1 MKQLDEGP
9 LLACLATRQREK
21 VSLGLAALR
30 SPQCGVPPF
39 DNSRASVDLFSLPWK
54 DWPVYDEAVFKLD
67 VKRVERW
74 YNARGFY
81 GAHVMKVDVDPQE
94 AADPNGPGC
103 QQEPCEVSLTLHI
116 EEGEPVR
123 VRHVKVDPTAGIDLK
138 LRAKLEKVALGLRPE
153 KPFDEAIYDQ
163 VKEELGATMRE
174 AGYARATVVG
184 DVSLHRGLL
193 WADVTFTIEPKQ
205 VCKIG
210 DVRIRSASPIP
221 SDPVLMAAKLKRGT
235 QYRESDLQDAQRAIY
250 ALGAFAAVN
259 VRGDLEGEGEWINI
273 VIEIEPRR
281 QSEVSLGAGVMSGV
295 LSTGPAA
302 DEWVSVP
309 QWDAHLLGRYEH
321 RNFFG
326 GLRRFRIEERPRLI
340 FLASFPRVPD
350 NSPRFGNAI
359 SASFSQP
366 GVPEARTTLF
376 TEANW
381 DYGPDPFLLFFRHD
395 FGSAIGLERGFI
407 RQRLNVRVAI
417 HQDVMEVSRR
427 QPIVSEDD
435 IPSSYRLPFLEQRIA
450 LDLRDDAGNPT
461 KGAYFRVS
469 AHEAAQL
476 WEPSWNYVRLTP
488 EARGYAPLGLGL
500 VLAARFAVGSLH
512 VFDASSKLDADSKKL
527 GPQSYRLRGGGAQSN
542 RGFGPGLLGDG
553 ISGGSRRWE
562 SSLELRVP
570 LSSSF
575 SVAAFSDVGDVH
587 ADPTFRFRHLNTA
600 VGGGVRYRTIIGPI
614 RLDVGYRPDALQ
626 RVGGS
631 APADAPQTNLRFA
644 KFNGAIHLT
653 IGESF

>member
-1 MKQLDEGP
+1 MEQLDEKP

-30 SPQCGVPPF
+30 DPECGVPPF
-39 DNSRASVDLFSLPWK
+39 DNTRAAWDLFSLPWK

-67 VKRVERW
+67 LKRVERW

-81 GAHVMKVDVDPQE
+81 GANVARVDVDPPE
-94 AADPNGPGC
+94 AADPNSPGC
-103 QQEPCEVSLTLHI
+103 QQPPCEVSLTLHI

-123 VRHVKVDPTAGIDLK
+123 IRHVRMVGAEGLDPE
-138 LRAKLEKVALGLRPE
+138 LRTELAEVIAKLEPE
-153 KPFDEAIYDQ
+153 DRFDEASYDL
-163 VKEELGATMRE
+163 VKEELGATLRE
-174 AGYARATVVG
+174 AGYARAEVAG
-184 DVSLHRGLL
+184 DVALHRGLL
-193 WADVTFTIEPKQ
+193 WADVTFKVDPRQ
-205 VCKIG
+205 LCKIG

-221 SDPVLMAAKLKRGT
+221 SEPVLMAAKLKRGA

-250 ALGAFAAVN
+250 ALGAFAAVS
-259 VRGDLEGEGEWINI
+259 VRGDLEGQGEQIDI
-273 VIEIEPRR
+273 ILEIEPRR
-281 QSEVSLGAGVMSGV
+281 ESEISLGLGVMSGV

-321 RNFFG
+321 RNFLG
-326 GLRRFRIEERPRLI
+326 GLRRLRLEERPRLL
-340 FLASFPRVPD
+340 FLDSFPRVPD
-350 NSPRFGNAI
+350 NSPRFGNAV

-366 GVPEARTTLF
+366 GIPEARTIFF

-395 FGSAIGLERGFI
+395 FSSGVGLERGFFK
-407 RQRLNVRVAI
+407 QRLHVRGAI
-417 HQDVMEVSRR
+417 HQDIMQVSRR
-427 QPIVSEDD
+427 QPIIDEED
-435 IPSSYRLPFLEQRIA
+435 IPSSYRLPYLEQRIS

-469 AHEAAQL
+469 VHEAARL
-476 WEPSWNYVRLTP
+476 WEPSWNYVRVTP

-512 VFDASSKLDADSKKL
+512 VFDASSKLDDDSKKL

-542 RGFGPGLLGDG
+542 RGFGPGQLGDG

-570 LSSSF
+570 LTNSF

-587 ADPTFRFRHLNTA
+587 AESTFRFRHLNTA

-626 RVGGS
+626 RTRGE
-631 APADAPQTNLRFA
+631 APEDTPQTNLRFV

>member
-1 MKQLDEGP
+1 MKQLDEKP

-30 SPQCGVPPF
+30 EPECGVPPF
-39 DNSRASVDLFSLPWK
+39 DNSRAAVDLFSLPWK

-67 VKRVERW
+67 LKRVERW

-81 GAHVMKVDVDPQE
+81 GAHVVKVDVDPKE

-103 QQEPCEVSLTLHI
+103 QEEHCEVSLTLHV

-123 VRHVKVDPTAGIDLK
+123 IRRVKIDPMAGIDPKLYAELTEVAEDLK
-138 LRAKLEKVALGLRPE
+138 PQE
-153 KPFDEAIYDQ
+153 PFDEAIYDQ
-163 VKEELGATMRE
+163 VKEKLGATMRE
-174 AGYARATVVG
+174 AGYARAEVAG

-193 WADVTFTIEPKQ
+193 WADVTFRIEAHEL
-205 VCKIG
+205 CKIG
-210 DVRIRSASPIP
+210 EVRIRSASPIP
-221 SDPVLMAAKLKRGT
+221 SEPVLIAAKLKRGA

-259 VRGDLEGEGEWINI
+259 IRGELEGEGDSIDI

-281 QSEVSLGAGVMSGV
+281 QSEISLGMGVMSGV

-326 GLRRFRIEERPRLI
+326 GLRRFRVEERPRLI
-340 FLASFPRVPD
+340 FLGAFPRVPD
-350 NSPRFGNAI
+350 NSPRFGNSI
-359 SASFSQP
+359 TASFSQP
-366 GVPEARTTLF
+366 GVPEARTILF
-376 TEANW
+376 TETNW

-395 FGSAIGLERGFI
+395 FGSAVGLERGFFK
-407 RQRLNVRVAI
+407 QRLNVRVAV
-417 HQDVMEVSRR
+417 HQDVMQVSRR
-427 QPIVSEDD
+427 QPIVADD
-435 IPSSYRLPFLEQRIA
+435 EIPSSYRLPFLEQRIA
-450 LDLRDDAGNPT
+450 LDLRDDAGNPS
-461 KGAYFRVS
+461 KGAYFRLS
-469 AHEAAQL
+469 AHEAVRL
-476 WEPSWNYVRLTP
+476 WDPSWNYVRLTP
-488 EARGYAPLGLGL
+488 EARAYAPLGLGL

-512 VFDASSKLDADSKKL
+512 VLDASPRLDADSKKL

-542 RGFGPGLLGDG
+542 RGFGPGELGDG

-562 SSLELRVP
+562 SSLELRIP
-570 LSSSF
+570 LTSSF
-575 SVAAFSDVGDVH
+575 SLAAFSDVGDVH
-587 ADPTFRFRHLNTA
+587 ADPTFRFGNLNTA
-600 VGGGVRYRTIIGPI
+600 VGGGMRYRTIIGPI

-626 RVGGS
+626 RVRGA
-631 APADAPQTNLRFA
+631 APEDAPQTNLRFV